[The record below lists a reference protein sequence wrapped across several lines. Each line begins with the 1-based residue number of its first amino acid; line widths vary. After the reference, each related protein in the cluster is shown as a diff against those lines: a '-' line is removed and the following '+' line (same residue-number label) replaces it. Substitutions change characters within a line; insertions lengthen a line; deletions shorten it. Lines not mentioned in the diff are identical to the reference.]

1 MEKLLNE
8 CNSLTSAEFNQPDNV
23 NQALIR
29 INLFIINYPTLI
41 FTSICFSFILLMFV
55 YYPFVWV
62 VSITPLPFII
72 YKVLL
77 THKCELTKVVSNIEE
92 NEITIICGMVGAY
105 VAYCCHAIIP
115 MLLSMT
121 FPLIFC
127 LVLGSLYET
136 KQEKSK

>member
-1 MEKLLNE
+1 MEKLIDE
-8 CNSLTSAEFNQPDNV
+8 CNILSSAEFSQPDNI
-23 NQALIR
+23 NQALTR
-29 INLFIINYPTLI
+29 INQFVIKYQTLI

-77 THKCELTKVVSNIEE
+77 TKKFGLTKIMSNIEE

-115 MLLSMT
+115 MMLSMT
-121 FPLIFC
+121 FPLILC
-127 LVLGSLYET
+127 LVLGSFHET
-136 KQEKSK
+136 KKEKGK